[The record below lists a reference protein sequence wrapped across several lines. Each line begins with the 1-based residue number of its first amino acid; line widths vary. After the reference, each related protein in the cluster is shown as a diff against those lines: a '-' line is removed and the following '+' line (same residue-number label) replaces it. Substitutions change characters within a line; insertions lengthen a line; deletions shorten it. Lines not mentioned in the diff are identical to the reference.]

1 MKVYCASSYDEITK
15 ITFDLKCNFNDEI
28 LYRGTTNDL
37 IPSIVQK
44 CSYSTYEDLVV
55 KEYLLLEGFKKY
67 SHLKYKFKEGD
78 NLEWEIR
85 IAAREHGLASSLM
98 DWSNSLD
105 IAIEFAIYDFE
116 AKNID
121 YTTIWILNKSKI
133 KQISIPEKTINFNQ
147 ITTPSIIQFTPYI
160 ESTYYKRKFIQGGF
174 FLKQPFQDITNP
186 LNLNSFYSDHLTQ
199 IIILKDAV
207 GGIWKKIASNVDL
220 DMPAM
225 PVTNASDKTLDKICK
240 ALNENYA

>member
-1 MKVYCASSYDEITK
+1 MNVYCASSYDEITK
-15 ITFDLKCNFNDEI
+15 ITFDLKHNFNDEI
-28 LYRGTTNDL
+28 LYRGTSNAL
-37 IPSIVQK
+37 VPSIVQK
-44 CSYSTYEDLVV
+44 CSYRTYEDLVV
-55 KEYLLLEGFKKY
+55 KEHLLLEEFKKY

-78 NLEWEIR
+78 NLDWEIR

-133 KQISIPEKTINFNQ
+133 KQISIPEETTNFNE
-147 ITTPSIIQFTPYI
+147 ITSPSIIQFSPFT

-174 FLKQPFQDITNP
+174 FLKQPFQDITKP

-199 IIILKDAV
+199 IIIPKDAV
-207 GGIWKKIASNVDL
+207 GGIWRKIASEVDL
-220 DMPAM
+220 DLPSI
-225 PVTNASDKTLDKICK
+225 PVINGSDKSLDEICNE
-240 ALNENYA
+240 LNKYQE